1 MPGASG
7 AAAGDMAAVSGA
19 AGGAAEGLSLVL
31 VDIVG
36 AAGAVA
42 LAPGAG
48 VGAAGGTALAPGLG
62 LVPGARAGAARMQAP
77 KCRRQSSAVTYVLG
91 SRVTVA
97 GGGTFVLGA
106 IVVAASGTAPRASSV
121 AAAVGA
127 VPPRRLL
134 PRLGLPPRLLCV
146 VVSASLAAGR
156 RCWSSYQ
163 RKIWESSVST
173 AAEAWAGTDT
183 AGSASSCKEA
193 AS

>member
-1 MPGASG
+1 
-7 AAAGDMAAVSGA
+7 
-19 AGGAAEGLSLVL
+19 
-31 VDIVG
+31 
-36 AAGAVA
+36 
-42 LAPGAG
+42 
-48 VGAAGGTALAPGLG
+48 
-62 LVPGARAGAARMQAP
+62 VPGARAGAARMQAP

-106 IVVAASGTAPRASSV
+106 IVVAASGIAPRATSD
-121 AAAVGA
+121 AAAVGT

-134 PRLGLPPRLLCV
+134 PRLGLPAAVGTVPPRRILPRLGLPPRLLGGV
-146 VVSASLAAGR
+146 VAASPAAGR

-163 RKIWESSVST
+163 RKIWESSAST

-193 AS
+193 TSRCRRPNVRRSSRT